1 MGKAINEAAQ
11 KYSLDRKDFFI
22 SDKIDAWQ
30 MQEGDGDIRRF
41 VDEAISQMNI
51 DYIDLLLIHWPIP
64 EYVDSTWKCFEK
76 LYESGIVKNIGICNL
91 RVRHLKKYIQYDI
104 HPQFLQIERHPLRTC
119 IQELEFCKEHGIKV
133 MSYSPICQMDTRL
146 KNSKILQRLAEKYN
160 KNIGQ
165 VILRWH
171 IDTGCIPVFMTKKAK
186 RVKENLDI
194 FDFHLEKEEIDEI
207 SSLNEN
213 YKNFFL
219 NHGDAWVFE
228 IV

>member
-1 MGKAINEAAQ
+1 MYFDHSNLEDMMHMPKMMIGTFRNNNYQELLDVVCAAVECGFTGFDTAPSYKSEKVLGKAINEAAQ

-91 RVRHLKKYIQYDI
+91 RVRHLKK
-104 HPQFLQIERHPLRTC
+104 
-119 IQELEFCKEHGIKV
+119 
-133 MSYSPICQMDTRL
+133 
-146 KNSKILQRLAEKYN
+146 
-160 KNIGQ
+160 
-165 VILRWH
+165 
-171 IDTGCIPVFMTKKAK
+171 
-186 RVKENLDI
+186 
-194 FDFHLEKEEIDEI
+194 
-207 SSLNEN
+207 
-213 YKNFFL
+213 
-219 NHGDAWVFE
+219 
-228 IV
+228 